1 MQTVTMYTGPY
12 CPYCNMAKM
21 LLKQVGV
28 TEIQEISAAAQPAAF
43 AQMCATTGTR
53 TVPQIFIGETHVG
66 GFTDLRALHQ
76 QGGLVPLLNGESLS

>member
-1 MQTVTMYTGPY
+1 MP
-12 CPYCNMAKM
+12 
-21 LLKQVGV
+21 LLQYGKNVIKTSGRYRDS
-28 TEIQEISAAAQPAAF
+28 EISAAAQPAAF
-43 AQMCATTGTR
+43 AQMCAATGTR

>member
-1 MQTVTMYTGPY
+1 MQTVTIYTGSY

-21 LLKQVGV
+21 LLKQLGV
-28 TEIQEISAAAQPAAF
+28 IEIQEISSASQPEEF
-43 AQMCATTGTR
+43 NKMCAITNTR

-76 QGGLVPLLNGESLS
+76 QGNLVPLLNGESLS

>member
-43 AQMCATTGTR
+43 AQMCAATGTR
-53 TVPQIFIGETHVG
+53 TVPQIFIGDVHVG
-66 GFTDLRALHQ
+66 GFDDLSALNRT
-76 QGGLVPLLNGESLS
+76 GKLDDLLQHVL